1 MVSWCQHLLG
11 FCGVNTNT
19 VLVLCLIAK
28 ESFYCTYIYPYIYRS
43 TTLVYGAYVSIFH
56 MLRIT
61 YKSMYMC
68 IYIYLYHHIYIH
80 VHACIIYVYMHV
92 YACIWIYI
100 HMYLHTHTYVYM
112 DITFR
117 RLLLE
122 TASASLQNH
131 EANFVYFVHSLII

>member
-1 MVSWCQHLLG
+1 MFEKNGELVSTPFG
-11 FCGVNTNT
+11 FLRVNTNT

-80 VHACIIYVYMHV
+80 VRACIIYVYMHV
-92 YACIWIYI
+92 YACI
-100 HMYLHTHTYVYM
+100 
-112 DITFR
+112 
-117 RLLLE
+117 
-122 TASASLQNH
+122 
-131 EANFVYFVHSLII
+131 